1 MKLSIKKFQQI
12 NRKITLDLDK
22 ITIVTGVNGVGKTN
36 ISKLLYCLL
45 KANCYKRYEPA
56 VESINKKID
65 ELIKKIH
72 SIHKIEL
79 YLPEPEDVFGYIDNY
94 LTLKEEFKVEHHA
107 LYNDYYKDDFD
118 LLDRL
123 IEIVYSNG
131 LELHISLL
139 RTLLKGMYGTANF
152 TGEVELTGDDGC
164 FYKLDFNQDF
174 YNDTFLEYADCAVFD
189 NVFYFDNSGTFL
201 DYMEYN
207 GIFNC
212 IHMNDMNDA
221 CVVDKSTM
229 FDNNDDLI
237 ELENELVD
245 IVGGY
250 FEYDGRD
257 NLVFRSKSDNTVYSM
272 GNVSSGMRSLGCL
285 YLLLHYRHIG
295 EGSFLIFD
303 EFECNLHTKTKLFL
317 GEWLCKLVKKI
328 GVHIYV
334 NTKSPLFI
342 ETLEVYSMK
351 YKLGD
356 NVSYILLDYS
366 KDNQIKTLNTDRW
379 GVHILYDNLG
389 DPYDIIDEQ
398 RIANT
403 FNL

>member
-72 SIHKIEL
+72 SLHKIEL

-123 IEIVYSNG
+123 IEIVYNNG

-207 GIFNC
+207 SIFN
-212 IHMNDMNDA
+212 
-221 CVVDKSTM
+221 
-229 FDNNDDLI
+229 
-237 ELENELVD
+237 
-245 IVGGY
+245 
-250 FEYDGRD
+250 
-257 NLVFRSKSDNTVYSM
+257 
-272 GNVSSGMRSLGCL
+272 L
-285 YLLLHYRHIG
+285 YTY
-295 EGSFLIFD
+295 E
-303 EFECNLHTKTKLFL
+303 
-317 GEWLCKLVKKI
+317 
-328 GVHIYV
+328 
-334 NTKSPLFI
+334 
-342 ETLEVYSMK
+342 
-351 YKLGD
+351 
-356 NVSYILLDYS
+356 
-366 KDNQIKTLNTDRW
+366 
-379 GVHILYDNLG
+379 
-389 DPYDIIDEQ
+389 
-398 RIANT
+398 
-403 FNL
+403 